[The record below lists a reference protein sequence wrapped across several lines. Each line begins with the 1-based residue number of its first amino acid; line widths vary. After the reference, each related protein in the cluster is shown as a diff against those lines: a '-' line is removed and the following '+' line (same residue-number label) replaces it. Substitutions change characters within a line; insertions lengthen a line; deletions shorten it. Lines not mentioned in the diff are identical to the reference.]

1 MNSLFNIGGK
11 VKIPT
16 YLSPVRQCYSLRKA
30 QKDYTG
36 DIGIVKR
43 MSDDATL
50 TVGFNSNNE
59 LDTDAV
65 DAFDDGSDLRM
76 IEWYNQGSQTSVSSV
91 TNADDLQCPLL
102 KRNGD
107 YFYLN
112 GKKTLYFEDGGRMWH
127 NVRVGGVQ
135 KQNIGIV
142 YAGTTDQ
149 WLAGLSLHD
158 SWRTVT
164 TALKFDGNKNR
175 SYKFMAASGT
185 EFQEHSESI
194 PFNQQ
199 QISLGYYNDVRY
211 QSVNGIIET
220 SPREIFLGID
230 AANFTTINSYRPR
243 NGGGE
248 SYIQEVFIRGDS
260 NFRPDLVEE
269 ANKYYNTF

>member
-1 MNSLFNIGGK
+1 M
-11 VKIPT
+11 P
-16 YLSPVRQCYSLRKA
+16 YLPPVRQCYSLRKA

-76 IEWYNQGSQTSVSSV
+76 IEWYNQGIVTNIVSV
-91 TNADDLQCPLL
+91 TNPNDDLLCALL

-107 YFYLN
+107 YFFLN
-112 GKKTLYFEDGGRMWH
+112 GKKTLYFEAGGRMWH
-127 NVRVGGVQ
+127 NVQDNTAQR
-135 KQNIGIV
+135 QNIGIV

-149 WLAGLSLHD
+149 WLVGLSTLD
-158 SWRTVT
+158 SFRSVT
-164 TALKFDGNKNR
+164 TALRFFDNKNR

-185 EFQEHSESI
+185 EFQEHSEFI

-199 QISLGYYNDVRY
+199 QISLGYYRDVRY

-220 SPREIFLGID
+220 SPLEIFLGSD
-230 AANFTTINSYRPR
+230 ANNFTTINSFRPR
-243 NGGGE
+243 NAGGE
-248 SYIQEVFIRGDS
+248 SYIQEVFIRFDA

-269 ANKYYNTF
+269 ANKYYKTF